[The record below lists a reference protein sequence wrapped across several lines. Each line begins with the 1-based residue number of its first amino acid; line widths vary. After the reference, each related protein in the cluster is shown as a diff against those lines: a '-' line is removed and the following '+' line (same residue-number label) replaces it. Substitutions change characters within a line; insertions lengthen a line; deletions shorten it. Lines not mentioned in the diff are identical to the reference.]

1 MAAGFQSASAPLI
14 AYVEEHS
21 YPQPGWAEA
30 VIAAHEG
37 PWAAVGVSMENANPE
52 TMVSWAMLFLDFAPA
67 VEVAEP
73 AEVHGPALPPHH
85 LQAIGAGRATTE
97 ELHRLLEVEA
107 VLQRALLDRGER
119 LGMESAAR
127 QRHLN
132 VSRVRSMIRS
142 QYLGGRQYAPLRVRE
157 EGFSAARRLG
167 YALAA
172 PLIVLVQLR
181 RILGHVARTGRTRQ
195 LIPRMLPALV
205 LGLVAEQAGET
216 VGYLSDGP
224 GRRARGPADAG
235 AGAGAARGRRRSDPA
250 HDRAP
255 RASLSHREKSG

>member
-1 MAAGFQSASAPLI
+1 M
-14 AYVEEHS
+14 EEHS

-73 AEVHGPALPPHH
+73 AEVTALPSHH
-85 LQAIGAGRATTE
+85 TIYSASALAGHDQ
-97 ELHRLLEVEA
+97 ELRRLLEVEA

-119 LGMESAAR
+119 LAMESAAR

-195 LIPRMLPALV
+195 LVPRMLPALV

-216 VGYLSDGP
+216 VGYLSDGQGGAP
-224 GRRARGPADAG
+224 EGRLTLELERSRHVVEET
-235 AGAGAARGRRRSDPA
+235 GRES
-250 HDRAP
+250 AP
-255 RASLSHREKSG
+255 RAHA